1 MNLPVVRRC
10 PQRLLGLHAP
20 NIMPAKAFIVPTVK
34 FMAAC
39 PAAQTAI
46 CFQVVF
52 AVVGQD
58 TLLLTL
64 ACACQCVVPST
75 HIRQHQMLDWY

>member
-1 MNLPVVRRC
+1 
-10 PQRLLGLHAP
+10 
-20 NIMPAKAFIVPTVK
+20 MPAKAFIVPTVN

-46 CFQVVF
+46 CFQLVF

-58 TLLLTL
+58 VLVLTL
-64 ACACQCVVPST
+64 VCAWQCVLPST
-75 HIRQHQMLDWY
+75 HIC